1 MAKAKIA
8 SRDWMKFST
17 DFASE
22 PLKGLWSKLDKSRKA
37 HAENVKKSLEAT
49 GLEKATSEFEA
60 AFVKLAEQKGP
71 DSKLYL
77 GNGAKTLEFAY
88 RFGFAVAVVD
98 KSSEGGRK
106 GGLDIEK
113 L

>member
-49 GLEKATSEFEA
+49 GLEKAQDEFEA
-60 AFVKLAEQKGP
+60 AFLKLAAQKGP

-77 GNGAKTLEFAY
+77 GNGSKTLAFAY
-88 RFGFAVAVVD
+88 RFGFAVAVVE
-98 KSSEGGRK
+98 KGSEASRK
-106 GGLDIEK
+106 GEK
-113 L
+113 SIDEI

>member
-8 SRDWMKFST
+8 SASWMKFST
-17 DFASE
+17 DFQSE
-22 PLKGLWSKLDKSRKA
+22 PLKGLWAKLDKSRKA

-77 GNGAKTLEFAY
+77 GNGSKTLTFAY

-98 KSSEGGRK
+98 KGSDASRK
-106 GGLDIEK
+106 GEK
-113 L
+113 SIDSI